1 MHCPLGSH
9 YEGARVEAPVPKRGE
24 QWTRPALRRNTAPD
38 FARLGAGNVEG
49 TPVMLGEKVFDDIS
63 ARVAAAMAASPVRDV
78 EKNVRALLRGA
89 LGRLDLV
96 SREEFDI
103 QVALL
108 ARTRE
113 KLEALEERV
122 ASLEA
127 DAKTAAK

>member
-1 MHCPLGSH
+1 MI
-9 YEGARVEAPVPKRGE
+9 
-24 QWTRPALRRNTAPD
+24 
-38 FARLGAGNVEG
+38 
-49 TPVMLGEKVFDDIS
+49 GEKVFDDIS
-63 ARVAAAMAASPVRDV
+63 ARLAAAMAASPVRDM

-113 KLEALEERV
+113 KLDALEERL
-122 ASLEA
+122 ALLEA
-127 DAKTAAK
+127 GAKTAAK

>member
-1 MHCPLGSH
+1 MI
-9 YEGARVEAPVPKRGE
+9 
-24 QWTRPALRRNTAPD
+24 
-38 FARLGAGNVEG
+38 
-49 TPVMLGEKVFDDIS
+49 GEKVFNDIS
-63 ARVAAAMAASPVRDV
+63 AGVAAAMAASPVRDV
-78 EKNVRALLRGA
+78 EKNVRVLLRGA

-127 DAKTAAK
+127 RAKAAAK